1 MCNSD
6 EFSTGELSSESTECI
21 LCATDNTC
29 SVHVFF
35 LAALSLCSYARAFSS
50 CSEWASQCSGLSCS
64 RTQALEQVALAAWC
78 TGSSALWPVESSRI
92 RDRTHVPGIGRWIR
106 YHWTTREVLFHAL
119 YTTNSSSNPLT
130 WVLLFFKPTDEET
143 EAHRGYLA

>member
-1 MCNSD
+1 MNSLQGN
-6 EFSTGELSSESTECI
+6 SQAKVLSAYYVLQTIPVPC
-21 LCATDNTC
+21 TF
-29 SVHVFF
+29 FF